1 MIKIIKNLVPK
12 NEKYYFAVS
21 MGVDSVAAY
30 FWMKSKDYNVKP
42 IHFNH
47 KMRIQN
53 DLMEEKF
60 IELCKAT
67 NEKPIVGRGIN
78 LKLENDC
85 RNARIAF
92 YESVVDENSYMITAH
107 HINDWVE
114 NYLLNCFRGHPHHN
128 PFELESDFGKFFIV
142 HPFLLSKKKDFIQFV
157 ERNNLKKF
165 IVEDETNSNSNGSRR
180 NWLRNTII
188 PEMKKNKLS
197 LEKFA
202 ERKIK
207 NQIRENF

>member
-1 MIKIIKNLVPK
+1 MIKIIKNLIPK
-12 NEKYYFAVS
+12 SEKYYFAVS
-21 MGVDSVAAY
+21 MGIDSVAAY
-30 FWMKSKDYNVKP
+30 YWMKSKDYKVQP

-47 KMRIQN
+47 KMRQQN

-67 NEKPIVGRGIN
+67 NEKPIIGRGIN

-85 RNARIAF
+85 RNARISF
-92 YESVVDENSYMITAH
+92 YESVVDDNSYMITAH
-107 HINDWVE
+107 HINDWIE
-114 NYLLNCFRGHPHHN
+114 NYLLNCFRGQPCHD
-128 PFELESDFGKFFIV
+128 PFKLESDFKKFFIV
-142 HPFLLSKKKDFIQFV
+142 HPFLLSRKIDFIQFV

-165 IVEDETNSNSNGSRR
+165 VVEDETNLQQKGSRR

-207 NQIRENF
+207 SQIRENF